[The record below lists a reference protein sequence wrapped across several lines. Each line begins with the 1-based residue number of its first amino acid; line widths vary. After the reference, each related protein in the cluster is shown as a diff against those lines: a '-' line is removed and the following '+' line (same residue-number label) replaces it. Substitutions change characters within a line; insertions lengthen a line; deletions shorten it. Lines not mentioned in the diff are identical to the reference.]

1 MILADRELADVWKLF
16 SEFYN
21 ENQDDGKP
29 VFSRSLQFYLDATKF
44 ESKMV
49 IDGLDE
55 DIVNLKRELD
65 KTKELRLARIKSLE
79 ECAQKMTNVLM
90 EQSSKVNEL
99 TEILSLPEKQ
109 YETMKQ

>member
-1 MILADRELADVWKLF
+1 
-16 SEFYN
+16 
-21 ENQDDGKP
+21 
-29 VFSRSLQFYLDATKF
+29 
-44 ESKMV
+44 MV

-65 KTKELRLARIKSLE
+65 KTKELRLTRIKSLE